1 MKELKRK
8 IIFAV
13 SLVVFTFSAGIFGY
27 MWIEGWNAFD
37 SLYMTVITLGTV
49 GYGETH
55 ELSHDGRMFT
65 MFLIVIGMGS
75 FVYGITTLT
84 AFFIEGELGGVL
96 RRKKMMKKIEGLK
109 DHYIICGSG
118 DVGRHI
124 IDELHKTQREFVV
137 VENEPEHQVKLK
149 ENENIVYIE
158 GDPAED
164 EILIQAGIQRAKGLI
179 TALPSDKDNLF
190 VVISARS
197 LNPALRIV
205 ARCNEESTEAKLNK
219 AGADATVSTSAI
231 GGLRMASTMIRP
243 TVVTFLDK
251 MLRGPE
257 SHLRIE
263 EIEIDPESKLIGK
276 SLKDADIANKTGLLV
291 LAVKNK
297 KTDQFQFNP
306 KATTTLT
313 GDDVLIF
320 IGNPEQ
326 IKTFRKYY

>member
-8 IIFAV
+8 IIIAV
-13 SLVVFTFSAGIFGY
+13 ALVVFTFSAGVFGY

-55 ELSHDGRMFT
+55 DLTTNGRTFT
-65 MFLIVIGMGS
+65 MFLIVIGMGT
-75 FVYGITTLT
+75 FVYGITTVT
-84 AFFIEGELGGVL
+84 AFIIEGELGGFL
-96 RRKKMMKKIEGLK
+96 RKKQMMKAIENMK

-118 DVGRHI
+118 DVGMYI

-205 ARCNEESTEAKLNK
+205 ARCNEESTEAKLNR
-219 AGADATVSTSAI
+219 AGADATVSTNAI

-263 EIEIDPESKLIGK
+263 EIEIPPDSRLIGK
-276 SLKDADIANKTGLLV
+276 TLKDADIANKTGLLV

-297 KTDQFQFNP
+297 KTDQFAFNP
-306 KATTTLT
+306 KSSTAITK
-313 GDDVLIF
+313 DDVLIF

-326 IKTFRKYY
+326 IKAFRKYY